1 MDAAGLGLARLAQL
15 SRHRPLTV
23 ADIESLDRSVGRV
36 ELLDGVLLV
45 TPHADV
51 DHPRWARRLA
61 NRLDELVPPGCEAL
75 DGVNVFEPG
84 SDRVC
89 VIPDVVVIQTD
100 KIVQVPRQGEG
111 VFPDGLELVIEITSS
126 NRDVDLGVKR
136 QRYQAWGV
144 PYLVV
149 DRSTDRTTIL
159 SSGSGPTGLPRS
171 SPAGENRDAFVQ
183 SDDLT
188 LRGCGPDPTQKP
200 SLAGP
205 ENTPGPSDR
214 RPCPRSCEP
223 GRPGP
228 AAGTGRWATRKPP
241 WPAWTQRGATM

>member
-136 QRYQAWGV
+136 QRYQPGAFRIWW
-144 PYLVV
+144 
-149 DRSTDRTTIL
+149 STGPPTVRPSCLRAVARLGCLAPPPRVRTGMPSYKVTI
-159 SSGSGPTGLPRS
+159 
-171 SPAGENRDAFVQ
+171 
-183 SDDLT
+183 
-188 LRGCGPDPTQKP
+188 
-200 SLAGP
+200 
-205 ENTPGPSDR
+205 
-214 RPCPRSCEP
+214 
-223 GRPGP
+223 
-228 AAGTGRWATRKPP
+228 
-241 WPAWTQRGATM
+241 

>member
-1 MDAAGLGLARLAQL
+1 MPVDEWTPQDWALARLAQL

-23 ADIESLDRSVGRV
+23 ADIEGLDRSVGRV

-61 NRLDELVPPGCEAL
+61 NRLDERVPPGCEAL

-149 DRSTDRTTIL
+149 DRSTDPYDHL
-159 SSGSGPTGLPRS
+159 VFGQWPDWAASLLPR
-171 SPAGENRDAFVQ
+171 R
-183 SDDLT
+183 
-188 LRGCGPDPTQKP
+188 
-200 SLAGP
+200 
-205 ENTPGPSDR
+205 
-214 RPCPRSCEP
+214 
-223 GRPGP
+223 
-228 AAGTGRWATRKPP
+228 
-241 WPAWTQRGATM
+241 